1 MREHVTLL
9 GMDELL
15 ELIHS
20 WATRSKLQSSL
31 RWLFFGL
38 ACGLGVAL
46 AVAILARVFPLFSTS
61 SLIAFAILCAILGTF
76 SALGV
81 PWLRTWRITPTVWA
95 QHFDQQFKLKERLST
110 ALELREGTLNT
121 SNVPLRRQQQTDA
134 AQVARKLD
142 IRSLLPLRISWRYA
156 LYAAAIGIALVI
168 TIALPNPQQQV
179 LANRAQMQQALND
192 QLQQLEL
199 AKQQIQASQSLTNEQ
214 KQQAIQALDDTQKA
228 LSDPST
234 TPEKALAAINDAQ
247 SKLDE
252 LRDQTT
258 QDQVNDLQRAGQ
270 SLTPNEL
277 TNPLANSLEN
287 SDLNQAADQ
296 MRNLTQNNGQPMT
309 DQQRQQ
315 LADQLE
321 QMARN
326 IQNSNGTAAQQLR
339 QAAQQLRSQQD
350 QAAQQTLNQVADELN
365 QTAQKQAANQQMSE
379 AQSSMEDTR
388 RALSEANQQAQANA
402 NGQNAGA
409 QQNQSGQQ
417 DSTGQSATTQSDA
430 QSQPGNAQ
438 NNSQSSAPGQQS
450 QSESMTQSDTAPS
463 KISNDGTSEHHED
476 TGSDASV
483 MNPQRINA
491 AGENVVLPNDKGQ
504 NVPNPNAQANPGVS
518 NDATVPY
525 QQVYPQYAKT
535 ADDAISNGQVPSD
548 LRDYVRDYF
557 SSLDP
562 RNNQ

>member
-1 MREHVTLL
+1 
-9 GMDELL
+9 MDELL

-31 RWLFFGL
+31 HWLFFGL

-46 AVAILARVFPLFSTS
+46 AVAILARVLPLFGTS
-61 SLIAFAILCAILGTF
+61 ALIVFAILCAILGAF
-76 SALGV
+76 GAFGM
-81 PWLRTWRITPTVWA
+81 PWLRTWHITPTAWA

-121 SNVPLRRQQQTDA
+121 SNIALRRQQQSDA
-134 AQVARKLD
+134 AHIARKLD
-142 IRSLLPLRISWRYA
+142 IQTLLPLRVSWRYA
-156 LYAAAIGIALVI
+156 LYAAAIGLALAI
-168 TIALPNPQQQV
+168 TIALPNPQQEV

-199 AKQQIQASQSLTNEQ
+199 AKQQIQASQALTDDQ

-228 LSDPST
+228 LSDPGT

-258 QDQVNDLQRAGQ
+258 QEQVNDLQRAGQ
-270 SLTPNEL
+270 SLAPNEL

-287 SDLNQAADQ
+287 NDLNQAADQ
-296 MRNLTQNNGQPMT
+296 MRNLTQNNGQSLT
-309 DQQRQQ
+309 DPQRQQ

-339 QAAQQLRSQQD
+339 QAAQQLRDQQD

-365 QTAQKQAANQQMSE
+365 QTARKQAANQQMSE
-379 AQSSMEDTR
+379 AQSSMDDAR
-388 RALSEANQQAQANA
+388 RALSAADQQAQANA
-402 NGQNAGA
+402 SAQQDQTGQQGQGSAGQGGASATQGDGQNQEG
-409 QQNQSGQQ
+409 N
-417 DSTGQSATTQSDA
+417 TQSRL
-430 QSQPGNAQ
+430 QPG
-438 NNSQSSAPGQQS
+438 SPDQQS
-450 QSESMTQSDTAPS
+450 QGESVAQPDTS
-463 KISNDGTSEHHED
+463 SSGISNGGASEHHED
-476 TGSDASV
+476 TGSADSV
-483 MNPQRINA
+483 MNPQRVNA

-504 NVPNPNAQANPGVS
+504 NVPNPNAQTNPGVS
-518 NDATVPY
+518 NEATVPY
-525 QQVYPQYAKT
+525 QQVYPQYART

>member
-1 MREHVTLL
+1 
-9 GMDELL
+9 MDELL

-31 RWLFFGL
+31 HWLFFGL
-38 ACGLGVAL
+38 ACGLGAAL
-46 AVAILARVFPLFSTS
+46 AVAILARVLPLFSTS
-61 SLIAFAILCAILGTF
+61 ALIAFAITCAVLGLF
-76 SALGV
+76 SGFGI
-81 PWLRTWRITPTVWA
+81 PWLRTWRVTPTAWA
-95 QHFDQQFKLKERLST
+95 QHFDQQFRLKERLST

-121 SNVPLRRQQQTDA
+121 SNIPLRRQQQSDA

-142 IRSLLPLRISWRYA
+142 VQTLLPLRVSWRYA
-156 LYAAAIGIALVI
+156 LYAAAIGLALTI

-199 AKQQIQASQSLTNEQ
+199 AKQQIQASQALTDDQ

-228 LSDPST
+228 LSDPGT

-247 SKLDE
+247 AKLDE

-270 SLTPNEL
+270 SLAPNEL

-287 SDLNQAADQ
+287 NDLNQAADQ
-296 MRNLTQNNGQPMT
+296 MRNLTQNSGQSLT

-326 IQNSNGTAAQQLR
+326 IQNSNSTAAQQLR
-339 QAAQQLRSQQD
+339 QAAQQLRDQQD

-365 QTAQKQAANQQMSE
+365 QTAQKQAANQQMGE
-379 AQSSMEDTR
+379 AQSSMEDAR
-388 RALSEANQQAQANA
+388 RALSEADQQAQANA
-402 NGQNAGA
+402 SA
-409 QQNQSGQQ
+409 QQDPSGQQ
-417 DSTGQSATTQSDA
+417 GSAGQGSATQEDG
-430 QSQPGNAQ
+430 QNQQGNAQ
-438 NNSQSSAPGQQS
+438 TRLQPGSSGQQS
-450 QSESMTQSDTAPS
+450 QSESVAQPDTSPS
-463 KISNDGTSEHHED
+463 TMNNGGASEHHED
-476 TGSDASV
+476 TGSADSV
-483 MNPQRINA
+483 MNPQRVNA

-504 NVPNPNAQANPGVS
+504 NVPNPDAQANPGVS
-518 NDATVPY
+518 NEATVPY

-562 RNNQ
+562 RNSQ

>member
-1 MREHVTLL
+1 
-9 GMDELL
+9 MDELL

-31 RWLFFGL
+31 HWLFFGL
-38 ACGLGVAL
+38 ACGLGAAL
-46 AVAILARVFPLFSTS
+46 AIAILARVFPLFSTS
-61 SLIAFAILCAILGTF
+61 TLIVFAITCAILGIF
-76 SALGV
+76 GAFGL
-81 PWLRTWRITPTVWA
+81 PWLRTWRITPTAWA
-95 QHFDQQFKLKERLST
+95 QYFDQQFKLKERLST

-121 SNVPLRRQQQTDA
+121 SNIPLRRQQQSDA

-142 IRSLLPLRISWRYA
+142 IQTLLPLRVSWRYL
-156 LYAAAIGIALVI
+156 LYAAAIGLALTV

-199 AKQQIQASQSLTNEQ
+199 AKQQIQASQALTDDQ
-214 KQQAIQALDDTQKA
+214 KRQAIQALDDTQKA
-228 LSDPST
+228 LSDPGT

-287 SDLNQAADQ
+287 NDLNQAADQ
-296 MRNLTQNNGQPMT
+296 MRNLTQNSGQSLT
-309 DQQRQQ
+309 DQQREQ

-326 IQNSNGTAAQQLR
+326 IQNSNSTAAQQLR
-339 QAAQQLRSQQD
+339 QAAQQLRDQQD

-365 QTAQKQAANQQMSE
+365 QTAQKQAANQQMGE
-379 AQSSMEDTR
+379 AQSSMEDAR
-388 RALSEANQQAQANA
+388 RALSEADQQAQANA
-402 NGQNAGA
+402 SA
-409 QQNQSGQQ
+409 QQDQSGQQ
-417 DSTGQSATTQSDA
+417 GSAGQGSTGITQEDA
-430 QSQPGNAQ
+430 QNQQGNAQ
-438 NNSQSSAPGQQS
+438 NSLQPGSSGQQS
-450 QSESMTQSDTAPS
+450 QSESMAQPDSSPS
-463 KISNDGTSEHHED
+463 KISNGGASEHHED
-476 TGSDASV
+476 TGSTDSV
-483 MNPQRINA
+483 MNPQRVNA

-518 NDATVPY
+518 NEATVPY

-562 RNNQ
+562 RNSQ